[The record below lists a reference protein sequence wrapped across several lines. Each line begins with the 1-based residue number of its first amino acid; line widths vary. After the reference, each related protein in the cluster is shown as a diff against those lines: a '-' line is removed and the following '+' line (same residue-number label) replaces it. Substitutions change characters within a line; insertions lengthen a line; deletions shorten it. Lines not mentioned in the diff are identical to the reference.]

1 LGLGEPRPGRG
12 RGRGRRE
19 EGELGVRLREAMT
32 GVVVIEKRS

>member
-19 EGELGVRLREAMT
+19 EGELGVRLREAMAG
-32 GVVVIEKRS
+32 GVVELN